1 MGAAQQA
8 SLLRAQTPT
17 VMVYKAATAT
27 LTPEQRDVTVT
38 AAATITL
45 PRASE
50 AYGIYTVFS
59 TTTDNVVVQTA
70 EEASP
75 LITKTLTNANDEI
88 VLYSN
93 GYRWYLL
100 TYTISTREA

>member
-8 SLLRAQTPT
+8 SNLRAQIPS
-17 VMVYKAATAT
+17 VMTQIAETTT
-27 LTPEQRDVTVT
+27 LTPSQRDVTVT

-50 AYGIYTVFS
+50 AYGTYTIFS
-59 TTTDNVVVQTA
+59 TTTSDVLVQTA
-70 EEASP
+70 EEASA
-75 LITKTLTNANDEI
+75 LLSLTLTNANDEA
-88 VLYSN
+88 VFYCN
-93 GYRWYLL
+93 GFRWYLL